1 MALSR
6 RHLLKAT
13 LGATQLALLAK
24 VGGPRAARAQ
34 TFDGPDKLLTLFLGG
49 GWQSP
54 WSFIPMS
61 AAQIAA
67 SIPPPLTMSGEP
79 IWFSG
84 SQVVN
89 LDVTSGTGG
98 AIPPLRVARLWD
110 AAALGAGMP
119 DPGNGGMTSS
129 NGWAWVQHQLW
140 NNAMVVHGVDQRT
153 VAHVG
158 GQVSALTGIASSD
171 FKSPSLQA
179 WAADGLF
186 SRFPD
191 RPLPSVWIS
200 GPTPELVGLR
210 PEAAPARI
218 TRVSDVQ
225 FLYSNRLA
233 RPWTGLK
240 ASDVGV
246 SLPPRAF
253 DGTALDGGFAL
264 NPIEDRVGRRLRSYR
279 GAVNPASE
287 AVLQQLHDGLSGVSK
302 VLARDVTTIVQA
314 TRGVEHTPKPFW
326 APATGGHFGVL
337 APSFRDDA
345 AGGTWSAD
353 FDLALKML
361 KSNICS
367 SVAVSAQAPQ
377 NQSWDNGHAEGHR
390 SQFVQVRAVFE
401 VIGRLLGEMKATPG
415 QKTGKSLLD
424 ETLVVVLSDFARTW
438 PNAAPS
444 SDHWAANSV
453 IFAGGGIET
462 NRMLGGY
469 DIVDPKAVGYE
480 GTPLRI
486 KEDAGT
492 VTRVPRSAD
501 IVTTAL
507 AVLGVNGVRISGGNG
522 EILGVRKGS

>member
-24 VGGPRAARAQ
+24 VGGPKAARAQ

-61 AAQIAA
+61 AQQIAT
-67 SIPPPLTMSGEP
+67 SIPPPITTLGEP
-79 IWFSG
+79 IWFSA

-89 LDVTSGTGG
+89 LDGTSGAGG

-110 AAALGAGMP
+110 QAALAAGMP
-119 DPGNGGMTSS
+119 DPRTGGQTSP
-129 NGWAWVQHQLW
+129 NGWSWVQHQLW

-158 GQVSALTGIASSD
+158 GQVSALTGIASSE

-200 GPTPELVGLR
+200 GPAPELVGLR
-210 PEAAPARI
+210 PEAAPANI
-218 TRVSDVQ
+218 TRVSDIQ
-225 FLYSNRLA
+225 FLYSNRLS
-233 RPWTGLK
+233 RPWTNLK
-240 ASDVGV
+240 AADVGAA
-246 SLPPRAF
+246 LPPRAF
-253 DGTALDGGFAL
+253 DGAALDGGFVL
-264 NPIEDRVGRRLRSYR
+264 NPIEDRVARRLRSYR

-287 AVLQQLHDGLSGVSK
+287 NVLQQLHDGLSGVSK
-302 VLARDVTTIVQA
+302 VLARDVTSIVQA
-314 TRGVEHTPKPFW
+314 TRGIEHTPRPFW
-326 APATGGHFGVL
+326 AGAGTGHFAVDVPAFNSDG
-337 APSFRDDA
+337 
-345 AGGTWSAD
+345 GGTWNAD
-353 FDLALKML
+353 FDLALRLL
-361 KSNICS
+361 KSNICT
-367 SVAVSAQAPQ
+367 SVAVGARAPA

-390 SQFVQVRAVFE
+390 SQFVQVRAIFE

-415 QKTGKSLLD
+415 QKAGKSLLD

-438 PNAAPS
+438 PNSGPT

-469 DIVDPKAVGYE
+469 DIVDPKAVGYD
-480 GTPLRI
+480 GTPLQVR
-486 KEDAGT
+486 EDTGV

-507 AVLGVNGVRISGGNG
+507 AVLGVTGVRISGGNG
-522 EILGVRKGS
+522 EILGVRKGT